1 MKKNVRKLFVLL
13 MALLVVGCGKK
24 DEAVTNESDS
34 GSERS

>member
-1 MKKNVRKLFVLL
+1 MKKNVWKMFVLL

-24 DEAVTNESDS
+24 DEAVMNEGDS